1 MRTIDREL
9 LAKTTR
15 RLRAVVNAKSSE
27 RADARLFRLCTR
39 AVRSEQHIEAVFA
52 AVQLMRDLDKIDCAE
67 GAFILWRLFDQL
79 LWNELLTSKRK
90 PDPDFDRAWREGVE
104 LDLII
109 AANNDRET
117 VRAAAFLRDH
127 GEEELAD
134 MLLNQPEEYEALW
147 VEGESTLVGDKPPE
161 ERPAE
166 LATSPA
172 AAQVFSECILAL
184 ATTESLKDWVQ
195 AWKAVCRASREVA
208 PAEAVAAIQ
217 SLREIGGVS
226 YEDSVSF
233 IHRAIDPLIDQALEA
248 DREYR
253 RLDRALDVFEQ
264 KQGVDAQDGVVDA
277 ARPVEWQV
285 LRHRHRRRFDGITP
299 SFCGGSES
307 AGRRTSSPG
316 TRKSTIGCVIRRSGV
331 GVDKLHP

>member
-39 AVRSEQHIEAVFA
+39 AVRSEQPIEAVFA
-52 AVQLMRDLDKIDCAE
+52 AVQLMRDLDKIDRAE

-79 LWNELLTSKRK
+79 LWNELCTSTRK

-134 MLLNQPEEYEALW
+134 MLLNRPDEYEALW
-147 VEGESTLVGDKPPE
+147 VEGEGMLVGDKPPE
-161 ERPAE
+161 ERPAAP
-166 LATSPA
+166 ATSPA
-172 AAQVFSECILAL
+172 ATQVFSECILAL
-184 ATTESLKDWVQ
+184 AATEAHPEWFP
-195 AWKAVCRASREVA
+195 AWMALHEASKAVA
-208 PAEAVAAIQ
+208 PADAVAAIQ
-217 SLREIGGVS
+217 SLRDAGGVS
-226 YEDSVSF
+226 YEESVSL
-233 IHRAIDPLIDQALEA
+233 IQRALDPLINETLEA

-253 RLDRALDVFEQ
+253 RLDRALEAFDETHRIDT
-264 KQGVDAQDGVVDA
+264 KDGVADGV
-277 ARPVEWQV
+277 RPVEWQV
-285 LRHRHRRRFDGITP
+285 LRHRHRRRFDGITAVVLRR
-299 SFCGGSES
+299 FGERRS
-307 AGRRTSSPG
+307 ANLLTRNPQEYDRLCDKTVGGRRG
-316 TRKSTIGCVIRRSGV
+316 
-331 GVDKLHP
+331 